1 MIEKPRV
8 ERSTT
13 ISAPVEKVFPYIDDP
28 MSQLEWL
35 PGIME
40 VKDITGEG
48 VGAHQ
53 RFSYKMIG
61 IRLEGESTCTQYIPN
76 KRIVTES
83 KGGVVSTWT
92 WTFKPENG
100 GTRLSVVVDYTIAI
114 PLLGKVVEVVARK
127 WTDREADMATA
138 NIKARMEA

>member
-1 MIEKPRV
+1 MPRI

-13 ISAPVEKVFPYIDDP
+13 INAPVGKVFSYIDDP
-28 MSQLEWL
+28 MSQLEWF

-40 VKDITGEG
+40 VKDVTGEG

-61 IRLEGESTCTQYIPN
+61 IRLEGESTCTEYVPN
-76 KRIVTES
+76 ERIVTES
-83 KGGVVSTWT
+83 KGGVVSTWS
-92 WTFKPENG
+92 WTLKPENG
-100 GTRLSVVVDYTIAI
+100 GTRLSVVVDYTIPI
-114 PLLGKVVEVVARK
+114 PVLGKVVEVVVLK
-127 WTDREADMATA
+127 WTDREADMAIA

>member
-1 MIEKPRV
+1 MPRV

-13 ISAPVEKVFPYIDDP
+13 INAPVEKVFTYIDDP
-28 MSQLEWL
+28 MTQLEWL

-40 VKDITGEG
+40 VRDVTGKG

-61 IRLEGESTCTQYIPN
+61 IRLEGESTCTEYVPN
-76 KRIVTES
+76 ERIVTES
-83 KGGVVSTWT
+83 KGGVVSTWA

-100 GTRLSVVVDYTIAI
+100 GTRLSVVVDYTIPI
-114 PLLGKVVEVVARK
+114 PVLGKVVEAVVLK
-127 WTDREADMATA
+127 WTEREADMAA
-138 NIKARMEA
+138 ENIKARMES